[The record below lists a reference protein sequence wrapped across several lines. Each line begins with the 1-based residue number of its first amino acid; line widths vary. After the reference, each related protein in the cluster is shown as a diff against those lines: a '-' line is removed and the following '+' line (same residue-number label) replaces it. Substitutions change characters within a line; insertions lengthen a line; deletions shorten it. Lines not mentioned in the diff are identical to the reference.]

1 LKLSCNCASWKDDSV
16 EFNYIFEIFV
26 LVKEMLNVVADNIS
40 MPGSDTFAFFSLMRL
55 SLITFD

>member
-26 LVKEMLNVVADNIS
+26 LVKDVVADNIS